1 MTPRPDTAAR
11 DAAVRDST
19 LAALA
24 SLPGIGPRRL
34 RVLLAHHE
42 PAEAWAVVRRA
53 ARPHPMVAAMLAERG
68 VGARLPALATDGLR
82 ATMAARLVRTPMRVL
97 VPGDAAWPAPLRHDP
112 APPAILFAR
121 GDLAAL
127 DARRAGL
134 VGTRS
139 ATAGGRAFASHLAH
153 GLGAAGVAVV
163 SGLARG
169 VDGWAHRGACAA
181 REAGAP
187 AAPVAVVACG
197 LDVAYPREHVDLWRR
212 VEACGLVLSES
223 PPGTAPEAHRFP
235 LRNRILA
242 ALCEVLVVV
251 ESRATGGAM
260 LTVGEAERR
269 GITVLAVPGS
279 PRNAAAAGTNLLVSQ
294 GCAPVTD
301 VDDVLVALGLDARRA
316 REPAWDPR
324 PAPDDAGAR
333 VLAALRGAPCT
344 LDELVA
350 RADAPLAEVAR
361 ALGRLEAHGWVHHAG
376 GWWEALAP

>member
-1 MTPRPDTAAR
+1 MTDRDETIAA
-11 DAAVRDST
+11 
-19 LAALA
+19 LAALPA
-24 SLPGIGPRRL
+24 VGPRRL
-34 RVLLAHHE
+34 RVLLAHH
-42 PAEAWAVVRRA
+42 PPQEAWAVVRRE

-68 VGARLPALATDGLR
+68 LGAGVARHATDGLR
-82 ATMAARLVRTPMRVL
+82 ATMRARLARTPMRVL
-97 VPGDAAWPAPLRHDP
+97 CLGDPDYPAPLRHDP
-112 APPAILFAR
+112 APPAVVFAR
-121 GDLAAL
+121 GDLGAL
-127 DARRAGL
+127 AARRAGL

-139 ATAGGRAFASHLAH
+139 ATAAGRALASHLGH

-169 VDGWAHRGACAA
+169 IDAWAHRGACAA
-181 REAGAP
+181 REAGAA

-197 LDVAYPREHVDLWRR
+197 LDVAYPREHRDLWRR
-212 VEACGLVLSES
+212 VEECGIVLSES
-223 PPGTAPEAHRFP
+223 PPGTAPEAYRFP

-242 ALCEVLVVV
+242 ALSEVLVVV
-251 ESRATGGAM
+251 ESRETGGAM

-301 VDDVLVALGLDARRA
+301 VDDVLVALGLDRRRA
-316 REPAWDPR
+316 RDPAWDPR
-324 PAPDDAGAR
+324 PAPDEAGAA
-333 VLAALRGAPCT
+333 VLSALRGAPCT

-350 RADAPLAEVAR
+350 RAGAPLAEVAR

-376 GWWEALAP
+376 GWWEALTP